1 MKRRLY
7 RSRRDSILGGVAG
20 GVADYLDVDPSIVR
34 IVWAVLALLTGG
46 LFLVLYIVM
55 WIVVPQDPTTAA
67 WPAPGAAPGPAP
79 AAAPPGEPAADAG
92 GQPATGGPAA
102 DAPAWQGWV
111 DERRQRRGG
120 SGGAVI
126 FGLILIGIGIWFL
139 IERYVP
145 AFDRDLVWPVALV
158 VLGATLLVV
167 SLRRPR
173 AE

>member
-1 MKRRLY
+1 MRRRLY

-55 WIVVPQDPTTAA
+55 WIVVPLDPSAA
-67 WPAPGAAPGPAP
+67 TGPPSGAAPG
-79 AAAPPGEPAADAG
+79 
-92 GQPATGGPAA
+92 QPATDAA
-102 DAPAWQGWV
+102 AGEGAPAWQGWV
-111 DERRQRRGG
+111 DERRARRGG

-126 FGLILIGIGIWFL
+126 FGLILIGVGIWFL
-139 IERYVP
+139 IDRYVP

-158 VLGATLLVV
+158 VLGAALLIV

-173 AE
+173 VE